1 MVEWYVTCFSPSA
14 VCLGHLHKAKSSGSK
29 NHNSLQA
36 VDNSRAL
43 ILETVL
49 ERFTCMQNSTFVK
62 SSHLYFYWVF
72 PHTHT
77 HNKDGRLE
85 IVVVTAYANFEGLY
99 VKFCEHVIF
108 MALKLL
114 WLTSILICSGFS
126 RTLPP

>member
-1 MVEWYVTCFSPSA
+1 MVCYMFLSFCCMPGTFAQSKELRVQESQLSTSSRQQQSPYLGNCFRK
-14 VCLGHLHKAKSSGSK
+14 VHLHAKLDICK
-29 NHNSLQA
+29 IIPSLF
-36 VDNSRAL
+36 L
-43 ILETVL
+43 LG
-49 ERFTCMQNSTFVK
+49 FST
-62 SSHLYFYWVF
+62 
-72 PHTHT
+72 HTHT